1 MISFLRFS
9 EYDGYLGVLKDIV
22 SEVEEEMKQM
32 NGASAVFDGEIP
44 TALSYKNEL
53 NVHKTIARVFSE
65 QLKSSDDPSS
75 R

>member
-22 SEVEEEMKQM
+22 SEVKEELNQDS
-32 NGASAVFDGEIP
+32 NSAFDGEIP
-44 TALSYKNEL
+44 TALSYRNEL
-53 NVHKTIARVFSE
+53 NVHKTLVNAFSLE
-65 QLKSSDDPSS
+65 LKSAHDPLS